1 MSAGGVG
8 EGGDGDGGGGEG
20 GGGEEHGFPNVALE
34 VPVTS
39 DVTKVSKL
47 GALPSET
54 AHFHSDGNS
63 PPDTSPVY
71 LPHARF
77 NGPV

>member
-8 EGGDGDGGGGEG
+8 EGGDGDG

-34 VPVTS
+34 VPVTL

-47 GALPSET
+47 ALPSET
-54 AHFHSDGNS
+54 AHFHSDENP